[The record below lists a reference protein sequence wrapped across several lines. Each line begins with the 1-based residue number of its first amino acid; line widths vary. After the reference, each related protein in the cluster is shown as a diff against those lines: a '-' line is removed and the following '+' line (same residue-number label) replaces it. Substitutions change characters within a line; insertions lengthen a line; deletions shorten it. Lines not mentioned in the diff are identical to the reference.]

1 MKNAH
6 DEMLQTPR
14 SQRDDANHF
23 ELYMLVLPAFPEL
36 FTLIVRLEKLAKLNF
51 FC

>member
-6 DEMLQTPR
+6 EMLQTPR
-14 SQRDDANHF
+14 SQRDDDANN
-23 ELYMLVLPAFPEL
+23 LVLPAFPEL
-36 FTLIVRLEKLAKLNF
+36 RTLQIRPEIELAKLNF